1 MNSGFLLFIAGSI
14 ILFGISCG
22 FSDQSDEGKKS
33 QSDQVRLP
41 IKFSFRANYDPG
53 HGGSSQE
60 FSLERTKGKFLVK
73 FWESRYYPRPGEN
86 DFRPETASRT
96 EERTAEETEGFLNV
110 LVNDVKFEEL
120 KNLKARVL
128 LHPTFYDFEIRYADG
143 HIHRIE
149 YVVEAGNHLDE
160 RYRRLVE
167 ECDRFFISKGH

>member
-1 MNSGFLLFIAGSI
+1 MNSGFLLFIAGSL

-22 FSDQSDEGKKS
+22 SMTNLTKAKRANLLRVD
-33 QSDQVRLP
+33 LP

-96 EERTAEETEGFLNV
+96 EERTAEETQGFLNV
-110 LVNDVKFEEL
+110 LVNAIKFEKL

>member
-1 MNSGFLLFIAGSI
+1 MNSGFLLFISCSL

-22 FSDQSDEGKKS
+22 SDDLSGEGKKS
-33 QSDQVRLP
+33 QSAPGRLP
-41 IKFSFRANYDPG
+41 VKFSFRANYDPG
-53 HGGSSQE
+53 HGGSSQK

-73 FWESRYYPRPGEN
+73 FWESRYYPQPGEN

-96 EERTAEETEGFLNV
+96 EERTAEETQGFLNV

-160 RYRRLVE
+160 
-167 ECDRFFISKGH
+167 